1 MSNVLRLPGTLYSL
15 LHNISVQEKFLQKNI
30 YPRLEAASKINDGSL
45 DEEDFKKITNYYG
58 LAVPAILGESLCLL
72 RGFKM
77 SEKERTAL
85 TYQGAM
91 TGLFDDFF
99 DKRDKTDETVK
110 TLIERPQELTGNNE
124 SERMFLESY
133 SKFFQ
138 TAADFQLSLKYQRK
152 VYEAQ
157 IESRKQSLPGLNHDE
172 ILDLTIKKGG
182 VSVLFYRSVM
192 AHPFLPGE
200 EEALYKMGG
209 LMQFGNDVF
218 DIYKDRNSNIYTIP
232 TTTKKVDE
240 LRTTF
245 KTVMQESFASVHRS
259 GYLEKNVKKFLHY
272 ISMCLCSRCFVF
284 FDQLENK
291 ERSTNGAFAL
301 QEYSRDDLVC
311 DMEKGSNKWK
321 TIIHYVKTPV

>member
-15 LHNISVQEKFLQKNI
+15 LHNISVQEKFLQKHI
-30 YPRLEAASKINDGSL
+30 YPRLDAARKINDGSL
-45 DEEDFKKITNYYG
+45 DEEDFKKITQYYG
-58 LAVPAILGESLCLL
+58 LAVPAILGEAICLL

-77 SEKERTAL
+77 SERERTAL

-99 DKRDKTDETVK
+99 DKRGLADDTVK

-124 SERMFLESY
+124 SEKLFLEFY

-138 TAADFQLSLKYQRK
+138 TAADFSLSLKYQRK
-152 VYEAQ
+152 VYEVQ
-157 IESRKQSLPGLNHDE
+157 IESRKQAIPGLNHDE
-172 ILDLTIKKGG
+172 LLDITIKKGG
-182 VSVLFYRSVM
+182 MSVLFYRSVM

-218 DIYKDRNSNIYTIP
+218 DIYKDRNSNICTIP
-232 TTTKKVDE
+232 TTTKKIND
-240 LRTTF
+240 LRSLF
-245 KTVMQESFASVHRS
+245 KSVMHESFAFAHRS
-259 GYLEKNVKKFLHY
+259 GYQEKKVKRFLHY
-272 ISMCLCSRCFVF
+272 VSMCLCSRCFVF
-284 FDQLENK
+284 FDQLEKK
-291 ERSTNGAFAL
+291 ERSTNGVFAL

-311 DMEKGSNKWK
+311 DMEKASNKWK
-321 TIIHYVKTPV
+321 TIAHYSKMPV